1 MKLRKIFIP
10 RLLPLDMENFGE
22 LFFRGGFLYI
32 KFLKKMFAVSKNNG
46 MFAMLF
52 AKQHR
57 TNSLIVGAFFYANT
71 VSADA
76 GNIQGY
82 QTPFTD
88 CTASKCCDCCLATTE
103 GDSLSCI
110 QLINSFIRN
119 MPNNNEITER
129 VNKSNSIRTLSSAK
143 TASSISEI
151 LPKIQK
157 INLDLEGRID
167 CLTKT
172 KNHLFSALLE
182 TMESLPDGKV
192 KDSLYSYIWQIHTI
206 DGCLA
211 ECITS
216 DDLYNLD
223 SLIHYTKELLILKN
237 K

>member
-32 KFLKKMFAVSKNNG
+32 KFKKMFAVSKNNG
-46 MFAMLF
+46 MFASF
-52 AKQHR
+52 IAKNDNQI
-57 TNSLIVGAFFYANT
+57 NAGDSIFYVNT

-76 GNIQGY
+76 ENIQGY
-82 QTPFTD
+82 QIPLSY
-88 CTASKCCDCCLATTE
+88 CTAKSVIVLGGTG
-103 GDSLSCI
+103 GDSLSYI
-110 QLINSFIRN
+110 QLTNNFRST
-119 MPNNNEITER
+119 MPRTTKITER
-129 VNKSNSIRTLSSAK
+129 VNKSNSICTLSSAK

-151 LPKIQK
+151 LPKVEK

-223 SLIHYTKELLILKN
+223 SLIHYTKELLTLKN